1 MLTIR
6 GVGGRD
12 RALLERRLVATWS
25 APLWQHRTWIHARRG
40 RAARD
45 SAPRLGG
52 GVGVGVGVGGSVTS
66 SSSRQLCTARIAIG
80 DVRIAAEA
88 PKDRRLVPV
97 GHLLPLGVSRPCV

>member
-6 GVGGRD
+6 GVAGRD
-12 RALLERRLVATWS
+12 RALFERRLVATWS

-45 SAPRLGG
+45 SAPRLGVG
-52 GVGVGVGVGGSVTS
+52 GCVGVGGSVTS
-66 SSSRQLCTARIAIG
+66 SSRPLCTARIAIG